1 MALPLVAALPM
12 VGELVGGLLDA
23 LSGDKKAQAEQALAL
38 IRAVQAESE
47 GQQRINE
54 AEARHPSIF
63 VAGWRPAVGW
73 VCAAGLAYQYFAR
86 PLMEWAVG
94 VWSPGAPLP
103 PSLDGGLMEL
113 VLALLGIGGLRTIE
127 KCRGVR
133 R

>member
-1 MALPLVAALPM
+1 MALPLAAALP
-12 VGELVGGLLDA
+12 VLGDLVGGLLDG
-23 LSGDKKAQAEQALAL
+23 LSGDRKARAEEALAV
-38 IRAVQAESE
+38 IRAVQSENE
-47 GQQRINE
+47 GQQRVNE
-54 AEARHPSIF
+54 AEASHPSLF

-73 VCAAGLAYQYFAR
+73 VCAAGLAYQYFLR
-86 PLMEWAVG
+86 PLVEWGVG

-103 PSLDGGLMEL
+103 PTLDGGLMEL